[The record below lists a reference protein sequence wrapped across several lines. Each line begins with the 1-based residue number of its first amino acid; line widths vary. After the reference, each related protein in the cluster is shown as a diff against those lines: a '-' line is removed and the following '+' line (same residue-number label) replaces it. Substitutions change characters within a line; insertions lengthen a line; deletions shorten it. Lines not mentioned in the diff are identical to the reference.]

1 MKNLN
6 KTLVT
11 NNLTLKVIS
20 LIMGFTFWFVWSDKQ
35 PTSCRVD
42 VPLCVYNVPENAE
55 FQAPETV
62 KIQLSGK
69 LKDLY
74 DLDLD
79 NLAVHIDGSTL
90 HQGNNQCIVK
100 NEQLLMPDD
109 VKKQKAVNA
118 YVKTGSFRFKDI
130 GKKFLNLLGIETR
143 TKEEIERDQ
152 KEMKRI
158 AIEKGLIK
166 E

>member
-1 MKNLN
+1 
-6 KTLVT
+6 VT

-42 VPLCVYNVPENAE
+42 VPLCVYNVPENAQ
-55 FQAPETV
+55 FDAPETV

-79 NLAVHIDGSTL
+79 NLAVHIDGATL
-90 HQGNNQCIVK
+90 REGNNQCIVK

-109 VKKQKAVNA
+109 VKMTHCKPSNIMISYNPSLESDPSLASHEHASDFAKAS
-118 YVKTGSFRFKDI
+118 TDRQD
-130 GKKFLNLLGIETR
+130 ER
-143 TKEEIERDQ
+143 T
-152 KEMKRI
+152 
-158 AIEKGLIK
+158 
-166 E
+166 

>member
-6 KTLVT
+6 KTLIT

-42 VPLCVYNVPENAE
+42 VPLCVYNVPEHAA

-62 KIQLSGK
+62 KVELCGK

-79 NLAVHIDGSTL
+79 NLAIHIDGSTL
-90 HQGNNQCIVK
+90 HEGNNQCIVK
-100 NEQLLMPDD
+100 NEQLLIPDD
-109 VKKQKAVNA
+109 VKMTHCAPSNIMIS
-118 YVKTGSFRFKDI
+118 Y
-130 GKKFLNLLGIETR
+130 NETAAPEVALDEHNNEDR
-143 TKEEIERDQ
+143 T
-152 KEMKRI
+152 
-158 AIEKGLIK
+158 
-166 E
+166 